1 MSRGPQAVA
10 LNVVRRERTTRVE
23 TVRDTIR
30 RDEVE
35 ISNASGRS
43 GNRRAALA
51 YSRK

>member
-1 MSRGPQAVA
+1 M
-10 LNVVRRERTTRVE
+10 VRRERTQRVE

-35 ISNASGRS
+35 ISDASGRS